1 MRGVRGVVALL
12 LVAGSVWVCAGQA
25 PAGGGGVLFDG
36 ERLIVGDGR
45 VIESAA
51 VLVQNNRIARV
62 GRKGEVALPPG
73 ATRVDLTGKTVM
85 PAIIDPHNH
94 LGYTN
99 QKTGASSKEN
109 FTRATIVDHLQRYAY
124 YGVAATMS
132 MGLDRWDVNPE
143 LPYQLRNEVIPNAA
157 LFLTVGRGIAATPMA
172 GPTASYRLGV
182 PYGAQ
187 TEAEGRKEVEELVAR
202 KVPIIKIWVDDRLGT
217 VPKLQPNVYRAIIDE
232 AHKRNTRVVA
242 HIFALEDGKDLL
254 KAGVDGFAHGV
265 RDKDIDGEY
274 MTIVRQHPNVWVE
287 PNLPEQPEGPESLDW
302 IADTIPAAQL
312 KRMKDALA
320 GRTPAQTKALAD
332 AFGIQCR
339 NLKKIRDAGVKIA
352 FATDAGV
359 DIAWTVHTELA
370 DMVQCGLTPAEAIVA
385 ATRTA
390 AEVIKSDQLGM
401 RGGREER
408 RLHRARR
415 QPARGDHEHA
425 EDQQG
430 VPARPGSRPRGAPR
444 GVHRAVS
451 NRS

>member
-12 LVAGSVWVCAGQA
+12 LVAGSVWVYAGQA
-25 PAGGGGVLFDG
+25 PAGGGVLFDG

-62 GRKGEVALPPG
+62 GRKGEVPLPPG

-274 MTIVRQHPNVWVE
+274 MSIVRQHPNVWVE

-320 GRTPAQTKALAD
+320 ARTPAQAKALAD

-359 DIAWTVHTELA
+359 DIAWTAHTELA
-370 DMVQCGLTPAEAIVA
+370 DMVQCGLTPAEAIMA

-390 AEVIKSDQLGM
+390 AEVIKSDQLGIVAAGKSADFIVLDANPLELITNTRKINKVYL
-401 RGGREER
+401 RGQEVD
-408 RLHRARR
+408 RAALR
-415 QPARGDHEHA
+415 AA
-425 EDQQG
+425 FT
-430 VPARPGSRPRGAPR
+430 AP
-444 GVHRAVS
+444 
-451 NRS
+451 